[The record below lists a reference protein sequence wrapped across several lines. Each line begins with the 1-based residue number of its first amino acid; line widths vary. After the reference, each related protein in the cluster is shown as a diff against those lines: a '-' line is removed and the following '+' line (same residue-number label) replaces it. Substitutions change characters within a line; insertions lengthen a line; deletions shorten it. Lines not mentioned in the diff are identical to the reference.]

1 MNISHDYYDM
11 IIDIINSVTDDDTWR
26 HDGSELDELRG
37 RIPRPLADEAFRSS
51 TSMNFVLHSIRV
63 FDFGFFRPP
72 AM

>member
-26 HDGSELDELRG
+26 HDGSELDGLRG
-37 RIPRPLADEAFRSS
+37 RILDRWRTRLFGVRSTKS
-51 TSMNFVLHSIRV
+51 FVLRSIRV